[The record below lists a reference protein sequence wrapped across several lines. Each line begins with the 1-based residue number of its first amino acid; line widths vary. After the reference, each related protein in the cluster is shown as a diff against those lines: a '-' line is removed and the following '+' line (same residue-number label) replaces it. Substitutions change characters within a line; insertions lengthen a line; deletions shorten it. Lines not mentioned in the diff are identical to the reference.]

1 QDPHE
6 RDVRLHLHYG
16 DLTDASNLSRL
27 LEKVAPDEI
36 YNLGAQSHVAV
47 SFQVPDYTAQV
58 SGMGTLRL
66 LDAIK
71 ETGVRTRFYQAS
83 TSELYGLV
91 QETPQTEKTP
101 FYPRSPYAVAKLFAY
116 WTVVNYREAYGL
128 YACNG
133 ILFNH
138 ESPRRGKTFVTK
150 KVTRAA
156 ARIAQGLD
164 ERLYLGNLDA
174 RRDWGYA
181 PEYVD
186 AMWRML
192 QQDTPRDFVIATGET
207 HTVRELCAHAFARVG
222 LPLRWEGEGVDERGI
237 SVADGRVLVEVD
249 PAYFRPTEVDL
260 LLGDASLA
268 RRELG
273 WAPQTTFSEL
283 VNLMTDAD
291 LVEARAE
298 RAVLGGQR

>member
-1 QDPHE
+1 MK
-6 RDVRLHLHYG
+6 LG
-16 DLTDASNLSRL
+16 DLS
-27 LEKVAPDEI
+27 
-36 YNLGAQSHVAV
+36 
-47 SFQVPDYTAQV
+47 
-58 SGMGTLRL
+58 
-66 LDAIK
+66 
-71 ETGVRTRFYQAS
+71 
-83 TSELYGLV
+83 
-91 QETPQTEKTP
+91 
-101 FYPRSPYAVAKLFAY
+101 
-116 WTVVNYREAYGL
+116 
-128 YACNG
+128 
-133 ILFNH
+133 
-138 ESPRRGKTFVTK
+138 
-150 KVTRAA
+150 
-156 ARIAQGLD
+156 
-164 ERLYLGNLDA
+164 A